1 MGVNLM
7 RLIVSKMEF
16 DNILTNLN
24 TIYLILSEAA
34 KVSTFVT
41 QKKGLI

>member
-7 RLIVSKMEF
+7 RLIIYKMEF
-16 DNILTNLN
+16 DNTLTNLN
-24 TIYLILSEAA
+24 IMYLILSEAA

-41 QKKGLI
+41 QKKKD